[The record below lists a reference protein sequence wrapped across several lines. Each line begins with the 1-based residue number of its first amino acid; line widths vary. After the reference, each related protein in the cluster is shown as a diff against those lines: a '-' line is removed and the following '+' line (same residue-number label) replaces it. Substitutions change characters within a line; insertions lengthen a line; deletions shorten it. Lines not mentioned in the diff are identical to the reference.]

1 MESESLTS
9 ETPRPMCLSHSSIH
23 GHSLSKVCIEF
34 NLLCCVLESCDEEL
48 EKFPL
53 QLQFPATSVFVS
65 SLNTYS

>member
-9 ETPRPMCLSHSSIH
+9 EARGQCVFHAAPSMVT
-23 GHSLSKVCIEF
+23 LSKVCIES
-34 NLLCCVLESCDEEL
+34 NLLCCVLESCNEEL

-65 SLNTYS
+65 SLNTHS